1 MFRKQ
6 EVKKRFTKKSL
17 LNDLRIFLIAIAI
30 IMIWR
35 GVWNLIDHY
44 FLPNYWVLS
53 SVLSII
59 IWIAIL
65 ILNDNSLEKLGEE

>member
-59 IWIAIL
+59 I
-65 ILNDNSLEKLGEE
+65 